1 MKIISYPV
9 YPQAV
14 RKSRL
19 SQNVESQ
26 ILAGERASKLEIT
39 YKGVISGPVCSY
51 LDTAY
56 KLGYIRGYIIEK
68 VSADAK
74 ANANANARANA
85 SAGANVSAGNNA
97 HTKSSIRLLLK
108 A

>member
-68 VSADAK
+68 VSA
-74 ANANANARANA
+74 
-85 SAGANVSAGNNA
+85 GANVSAGNNA